1 MQLRHLVILLASVG
15 ALGPAWLSAQCPD
28 GSPPPCGRAAARA
41 PAPNSVA
48 VLYFDNPSRDT
59 ADTFLADGLTE
70 EFKYHEV
77 TDPSFLNGQL
87 DRYVAWYD
95 KYLKPSA
102 SQVGREH

>member
-1 MQLRHLVILLASVG
+1 MPLRHLVILLASVG

-28 GSPPPCGRAAARA
+28 GSPPPFGWAA

-48 VLYFDNPSRDT
+48 VLYLDSFSPDT
-59 ADTFLADGLTE
+59 ADALLADCLTE
-70 EFKYHEV
+70 EIKYHEV

-95 KYLKPSA
+95 EYLKPSA